1 MGMQE
6 LEKNKKYKIQ
16 VFMGYDQNGKM
27 IRHTEVFHGGKR
39 DATIYF
45 NQLKAKAK
53 NNTLTIKDNITISEL
68 TEEYLKSKTE
78 LAPKTLQ
85 KLKFH
90 KTYIDNGIGYMKLR
104 SINHK
109 VLEEFYNNLK
119 ASSGLQDRT
128 IQDIQGTV
136 KSIFNKAIKW
146 GYIAI
151 NPHQTIDTI
160 KVKKKPLNY
169 YNNEETYKLIECLK
183 NEPAKVRALIMLA
196 IDSGC
201 RLGELTGLTW
211 NDVDFENRKITIN
224 KATQY
229 IVGMGIIEKETKT
242 VTSNRTITIT
252 EETIKALKDYKIQQS
267 LDKLKCGSKWGNS
280 KRVFTT
286 ECGSDMHPN
295 RPGKILNRVIEKYG
309 FKKVKFHGLRHT
321 SISLQLNNGVPLQVA
336 SRRAGHSTTAV
347 TDKIYT
353 HIFEE
358 TEETCAK
365 VIQNIFDGVASN

>member
-6 LEKNKKYKIQ
+6 LEKNKKYKLV
-16 VFMGYDQNGKM
+16 VFMGYDINGHM
-27 IRHTEVFHGGKR
+27 IRHIETFNGGKR
-39 DATIYF
+39 DATIRF
-45 NQLKAKAK
+45 NELKAKVK
-53 NNTLTIKDNITISEL
+53 NNTLTIKDTITLSEL

-78 LAPKTLQ
+78 LAPKTVQ
-85 KLKFH
+85 KIKFH

-109 VLEEFYNNLK
+109 ILEDFYNNLK
-119 ASSGLQDRT
+119 TSSGLSDRT
-128 IQDIQGTV
+128 IKDIQGTL
-136 KSIFNKAIKW
+136 KSIFNIAIKW

-160 KVKKKPLNY
+160 KVKKKPMNY
-169 YNNEETYKLIECLK
+169 YNNEETHQLIECIK
-183 NEPAKVRALIMLA
+183 DEPAKVRAVLLLA

-211 NDVDFENRKITIN
+211 NDIDFNNRKITIN
-224 KATQY
+224 KVTQY
-229 IVGMGIIEKETKT
+229 VNGRGIIEKETKT

-280 KRVFTT
+280 KRVFTSEFGT
-286 ECGSDMHPN
+286 DMHPN
-295 RPGKILNRVIEKYG
+295 TPRKILNRVIEKNNL
-309 FKKVKFHGLRHT
+309 KKVKFHGLRHT

-336 SRRAGHSTTAV
+336 SRRAGHSSVVV
-347 TDKIYT
+347 TDKIYS

-358 TEETCAK
+358 TEETCAN
-365 VIQNIFDGVASN
+365 VIQNIFDGVASR